1 MTDFLTGDTIDLS
14 DTNISIFTYVDSV
27 GCTGRKMKKINLS
40 YPLVLLLTVLMVGCT
55 NKSKEASNDDV
66 ATSTSDQEAR
76 IVNIDFDHASE
87 IPADLKKKEIIR
99 FDDDTDN
106 FPGGI
111 QQITVKGDTVFV
123 VDPIKNP
130 GLYAYLKDGTQIFAY
145 CYNGSGP
152 EDIGSPM
159 NLTVT
164 DSEINVFDFA
174 AKKLISFTKD
184 GRFKHTIDLSMDVT
198 SAIKDQDGGIWMDFS
213 NQQYGDEK
221 LSWKKD
227 EENNPTTV
235 LTVPDHLK
243 GMTIAQLMSIIKLEN
258 GELRYLPSIEPY
270 IYELRNGKAKLIYEL
285 DFMGK
290 WPTNEEIVERFQGND
305 WAQKFRNFPIHIK
318 GFAENDQWL
327 VVGANFNKKLYITV
341 YDKLAHTSRTYVDS
355 QQEYFNPLYVVDSDL
370 YMNRSDDCIEI
381 LKLSS

>member
-1 MTDFLTGDTIDLS
+1 MSLIMPRRPC
-14 DTNISIFTYVDSV
+14 N
-27 GCTGRKMKKINLS
+27 MKKINLS
-40 YPLVLLLTVLMVGCT
+40 HPLLLLLTVLMVGCI

-76 IVNIDFDHASE
+76 IVNIDFDNASE
-87 IPADLKKKEIIR
+87 IPANLKRKEIIR

-111 QQITVKGDTVFV
+111 QQITVKDDTVFV
-123 VDPIKNP
+123 VDPAKNP
-130 GLYAYLKDGTQIFAY
+130 GLYAYLKDGTQMFAY
-145 CYNGSGP
+145 CNNGSGP
-152 EDIGSPM
+152 EDIASPM

-243 GMTIAQLMSIIKLEN
+243 GMTIAQLMSITKLEN
-258 GELRYLPSIEPY
+258 GELRYLPSVEPY